1 MTQLF
6 LWVAEDEPQVKHGLG
21 PLKAQNP
28 RLPPGPGAA
37 HGDQVQHPPL
47 PIPGRA
53 RRCWLA
59 GGLPLACFHMTLGG
73 G

>member
-28 RLPPGPGAA
+28 RLPQG
-37 HGDQVQHPPL
+37 QEQRPPL